1 MSTKKAG
8 CQRHSIYREGG
19 NKQRYEA
26 TRDMENIPNL
36 QTQRQGYERKLLLK
50 QSLNIKNRRLR
61 LDIPLLQYALNAVS
75 IPVNK
80 HQQWQFLL
88 IV

>member
-26 TRDMENIPNL
+26 TRDMENIPNF
-36 QTQRQGYERKLLLK
+36 
-50 QSLNIKNRRLR
+50 
-61 LDIPLLQYALNAVS
+61 
-75 IPVNK
+75 K
-80 HQQWQFLL
+80 HN
-88 IV
+88 VKGTKGNYYSSRV